1 MEKSNWKLE
10 FFVLIKKKK
19 KKKKRYKFYY
29 KDILIFNLMNY
40 VYFNINK

>member
-19 KKKKRYKFYY
+19 KKKK
-29 KDILIFNLMNY
+29 DINFIIKIF
-40 VYFNINK
+40 